1 MTPTAFLFVARPLLA
16 LAAALSLVAC
26 GGGASAEAEVAPA
39 VEDAPAERSGGI
51 ALYTVRD
58 DMGRDPRATLA
69 AVADLGYA
77 YVEAAGYAAGED
89 GAEGTFYGM
98 PPAAFRVLLDSLGL
112 QPMSTHMGGATRDN
126 AARLAADARAAGF
139 RYFVIPVPPAGAFGV
154 DEETGR
160 MLMREPMAEVM
171 EEINA
176 IAEGVATAGLE
187 CLYHN
192 HDFEFEAGPDGAVPI
207 EYFLEHS
214 DPAALNFQM
223 DLFWVTKAGADPVDY
238 IGRYPGR
245 WRSFHVKDMDAE
257 GRFAPVGTGSI
268 DFARVLAERERA
280 GLAFFLVEQD
290 ATYDGQTPLEAVA
303 QSREGLGAL
312 GL

>member
-1 MTPTAFLFVARPLLA
+1 MMRLLSAFGLLSALA
-16 LAAALSLVAC
+16 LASCSGSEASQ
-26 GGGASAEAEVAPA
+26 GASTASAKTP
-39 VEDAPAERSGGI
+39 DAPAARSGGI
-51 ALYTVRD
+51 ALYTLRE

-77 YVEAAGYAAGED
+77 YVEAAGYAPGEG
-89 GAEGTFYGM
+89 GAAGTFYGM
-98 PPAAFRVLLDSLGL
+98 APEAFAALLDSLGL
-112 QPMSTHMGGATRDN
+112 APKSTHMGMATRDN
-126 AARLAADARAAGF
+126 VDRLAADTRAAGF
-139 RYFVIPVPPAGAFGV
+139 EYFVLPVPPMGAFGV
-154 DEETGR
+154 DEDTR
-160 MLMREPMAEVM
+160 TMLMKKPVAEVM
-171 EEINA
+171 ADVNL
-176 IAEGVATAGLE
+176 IASRVRAAGLA

-192 HDFEFEAGPDGAVPI
+192 HDFEFKPNADGLVPI

-214 DPAALNFQM
+214 DPGELAFQM

-238 IGRYPGR
+238 INRYPGR